1 MKGNTNW
8 MFNKRR
14 GNSKQGWYKGIHCD
28 STWELAFLVYYLE
41 HNLNIKKCTKA
52 LDFYWEGSLHKYY
65 PDFETDEGII
75 EIKGRKTKKSLAKE

>member
-41 HNLNIKKCTKA
+41 HNLNIKKCTKV